1 MVRRVDL
8 LAFASLALSLAV
20 LSHGIARPSVAVD
33 EWALRSPDAISS
45 RLAGNRLRQRSDV
58 NIEINNREA
67 ARGFSL
73 PGCDGLLLVAVLP
86 ATAQGW
92 LHIAPRLDLSEFR
105 VRYAYAGALH
115 ERIPRFARLRD
126 RLFAEL
132 AGREEMSHDR
142 IVALAERGRCDLIST
157 AATALEGFSGGL

>member
-8 LAFASLALSLAV
+8 LAFASIALSIAV
-20 LSHGIARPSVAVD
+20 LSQKISRPSVAGD

-45 RLAGNRLRQRSDV
+45 KLAGNLLRQRSDV

-115 ERIPRFARLRD
+115 ERIPRLARLRD

-132 AGREEMSHDR
+132 AGREKRTHGR
-142 IVALAERGRCDLIST
+142 VVALAERGGCNLIST
-157 AATALEGFSGGL
+157 AAPALESLY

>member
-1 MVRRVDL
+1 MMRRVDL
-8 LAFASLALSLAV
+8 LAFASLAISLAV
-20 LSHGIARPSVAVD
+20 LSQEIARPSVAVD

-45 RLAGNRLRQRSDV
+45 KLAGNRLRQRSDV

-105 VRYAYAGALH
+105 VHYAYAGALH

-132 AGREEMSHDR
+132 AGREKTEHDR
-142 IVALAERGRCDLIST
+142 ILALAESGECNLIST
-157 AATALEGFSGGL
+157 AAMELKSLSWG